1 MDYQKYRRAREL
13 TWEIILREGITELP
27 VRTSTLCR
35 QLGIHLAY
43 GTPHEGSDGYSIA
56 CQENMYIVIRD
67 DLRIERARFTVAH
80 ELGHVLLGH
89 VGRYGLVN
97 REPSPTDNPIE
108 KEANVFASRLLAP
121 ACVLW
126 GCGASTAEEISTLC
140 GISLQSAQIR
150 AERMA
155 ALRERGRFL
164 ASPLERKVYEQFL
177 PFIDSH
183 HLRA

>member
-1 MDYQKYRRAREL
+1 MDYPKYRRAREL
-13 TWEIILREGITELP
+13 AWEILLREGVVSLP

-43 GTPHEGSDGYSIA
+43 GTPHEGSDGYSIV

>member
-1 MDYQKYRRAREL
+1 MDYPKYRRAREL
-13 TWEIILREGITELP
+13 AWEILLREGVVSLP

-56 CQENMYIVIRD
+56 CQKSMYIVIRD

-140 GISLQSAQIR
+140 GISLQCAQIR
-150 AERMA
+150 AERMD
-155 ALRERGRFL
+155 ALQKRGKFL
-164 ASPLERKVYEQFL
+164 TDPLEHRVYEQFQ
-177 PFIDSH
+177 PFIAAH
-183 HLRA
+183 RLRA